1 MSIKS
6 KAAVLF
12 GAPGEW
18 DVIEVDV
25 DEPRANEVLVRY
37 VSAGLCHSDDHLA
50 KGDVPSAHYPYCGGH
65 EGAGIVEAVGS
76 GVTNVKVGD
85 HVVASFLP
93 TCGRCR
99 WCASGQQNL
108 CDNGAFMMRGTQ
120 LDGTFRLHHGG
131 VDVAQAFSVS
141 TFCEYSVIPEMS
153 AIVIGNDIPLEV
165 ACLVGC
171 GVPTGWGSAVNAAAV
186 RPGDIVIVMGVG
198 GVGIN
203 AVQGAKHAGAARI
216 IAVDPVPFKRD
227 SALKL
232 GATDALE
239 NMTEATELGLSLT
252 DGQGADSAVVTV
264 GVATGDHVGQAFSAI
279 RKGGTVV
286 LTAAANIAADTLP
299 VNLLELTMHQKRV
312 QGALFGMCSPTRD
325 IPKFLDLYR
334 QGYLALDEL
343 VSRRYQLEEIN
354 QGYADLHAGTNLRGV
369 VDFR

>member
-1 MSIKS
+1 MSVKS
-6 KAAVLF
+6 RAAVLF
-12 GAPGEW
+12 EAPGEW
-18 DVIEVDV
+18 DIVEVDV

-37 VSAGLCHSDDHLA
+37 VSAGLCHSDDHVA
-50 KGDVPSAHYPYCGGH
+50 KNDVPAAHYPYCGGH
-65 EGAGIVEAVGS
+65 EGAGIVEAVGP
-76 GVTNVKVGD
+76 GVTSLEVGD
-85 HVVASFLP
+85 RVVASFLP
-93 TCGRCR
+93 PCGRCR

-108 CDNGAFMMRGTQ
+108 CDNGAFMMLGTQ
-120 LDGTFRLHHGG
+120 LDGTFRLHHGD
-131 VDVAQAFSVS
+131 VDVAQASLVS
-141 TFCEYSVIPEMS
+141 TFSEYSIMPEAAAVVIDD
-153 AIVIGNDIPLEV
+153 DIPLEV

-186 RPGDIVIVMGVG
+186 RPGDVVIVMGVG

-216 IAVDPVPFKRD
+216 IAVDPVAFKRD

-239 NMTEATELGLSLT
+239 NIVQATDLALSLT
-252 DGQGADSAVVTV
+252 NGQGADSAVVTV
-264 GVATGDHVGQAFSAI
+264 GVATGEHVGQAFSAI

-286 LTAAANIAADTLP
+286 LTAAANIDANTVP
-299 VNLLELTMHQKRV
+299 INLLELTMYQKRL
-312 QGALFGMCSPTRD
+312 QGALFGMSSPTRD

-343 VSRRYQLEEIN
+343 VSRRYRLDEIN

-369 VDFR
+369 IDFR